1 MDAGNNKFRVR
12 PGTFLCISTLL
23 VCLIASPASAQNRF
37 IVRDSLG
44 LTGITNTC
52 LLLGCTVTG
61 SLGDPLGQLFLVTTS
76 SLLNQLTFLTTLT
89 LQLGVVNVEPDQ
101 TVKTLAA
108 YAGTPPSYLT
118 DNKAVSYYGTT
129 VWNGYVAQP
138 GNQLIRTDYT
148 HTAFGAVGSGVTVA
162 IIDTGVDPS
171 NPVLKNV
178 LVAGYDFTRNVS
190 GGSERADVSTS
201 PDLSGAQS
209 AQVNQST
216 VAVLDQSTVAVL
228 DSSQYAAFGHGTMV
242 AGIVHLVAP
251 QAKIMPLKS
260 FSSAGTGYDSD
271 ILRAVYYAVKN
282 GAKVLNL
289 SFSYTNSS
297 QELAN
302 AIKYANSNGVVSVA
316 SAGNDGKQV
325 KVYPGSL
332 PSVVDVASTS
342 NQDIQSVFTN
352 YGAPPVWL
360 AAPGEGVM
368 TTYPWGT
375 YAAGWGTSFSTPFV
389 TGTAALMLGAN
400 GNCTVS
406 KIAGG
411 LAHAI
416 WISDPQ
422 LGYGRLDTYQ
432 AVSACH

>member
-1 MDAGNNKFRVR
+1 M
-12 PGTFLCISTLL
+12 
-23 VCLIASPASAQNRF
+23 
-37 IVRDSLG
+37 
-44 LTGITNTC
+44 
-52 LLLGCTVTG
+52 
-61 SLGDPLGQLFLVTTS
+61 
-76 SLLNQLTFLTTLT
+76 
-89 LQLGVVNVEPDQ
+89 
-101 TVKTLAA
+101 
-108 YAGTPPSYLT
+108 
-118 DNKAVSYYGTT
+118 
-129 VWNGYVAQP
+129 
-138 GNQLIRTDYT
+138 
-148 HTAFGAVGSGVTVA
+148 TVA

-282 GAKVLNL
+282 GAKVLNM

-302 AIKYANSNGVVSVA
+302 AI
-316 SAGNDGKQV
+316 SAH
-325 KVYPGSL
+325 SW
-332 PSVVDVASTS
+332 
-342 NQDIQSVFTN
+342 
-352 YGAPPVWL
+352 GA
-360 AAPGEGVM
+360 
-368 TTYPWGT
+368 
-375 YAAGWGTSFSTPFV
+375 
-389 TGTAALMLGAN
+389 
-400 GNCTVS
+400 
-406 KIAGG
+406 
-411 LAHAI
+411 
-416 WISDPQ
+416 
-422 LGYGRLDTYQ
+422 
-432 AVSACH
+432 